1 MRRAAG
7 RAGLVPREMHSWK
20 ARCSMV
26 VRVAGRVTSR
36 REVQRAK
43 AWQQMVVRAVG
54 RATSRRE
61 VLCANASALMVVRVA
76 GSVSLVSEVQHACEE
91 TRPTHRWPASVART
105 ADWPRVWPKLG
116 AA

>member
-1 MRRAAG
+1 M
-7 RAGLVPREMHSWK
+7 PREMHPWN

-26 VRVAGRVTSR
+26 VSVAGRSPIWVR
-36 REVQRAK
+36 AVQRAK
-43 AWQQMVVRAVG
+43 AWQQMVVRAAG

-61 VLCANASALMVVRVA
+61 VLCANTSALMVVRVA

>member
-7 RAGLVPREMHSWK
+7 RGGFVPSEMQPWK

-76 GSVSLVSEVQHACEE
+76 GSVSLVSEVQHA
-91 TRPTHRWPASVART
+91 WVGNKADMSVARM
-105 ADWPRVWPKLG
+105 ADWPRGWPKLG